1 MVTQSDMYVLE
12 YAAKR
17 AMESGKRTMEVR
29 TETAVEI
36 FGGTDKLSVEDR
48 TVYERLTAEAPEA
61 ADSHTSVVVCDE
73 LLKAMETF
81 SNVVPEPTPTI

>member
-12 YAAKR
+12 FAAKR
-17 AMESGKRTMEVR
+17 AIESGKRTMEVR

-36 FGGTDKLSVEDR
+36 GGLDILSQEDR
-48 TVYERLTAEAPEA
+48 TVYERMIAEAPEA
-61 ADSHTSVVVCDE
+61 ADSHTSSVNVDQ